1 MRELARVFD
10 IGEVF
15 VVGDNGNGMWS
26 ILEILFP
33 FRESE
38 DDGEEFSI
46 INIIIIFGRG
56 ESLGEVDTGM
66 EVTICVFLHE
76 DCSCGEKGGVR
87 HDMESTRDIRDSEDW
102 RSSKDSFKGI
112 KRALVERGPNP
123 RDVFTGESSERSNN
137 I

>member
-15 VVGDNGNGMWS
+15 VVGDNGNGMWGT
-26 ILEILFP
+26 LEILFP
-33 FRESE
+33 FGESE

-76 DCSCGEKGGVR
+76 DSACSK
-87 HDMESTRDIRDSEDW
+87 
-102 RSSKDSFKGI
+102 
-112 KRALVERGPNP
+112 
-123 RDVFTGESSERSNN
+123 ERSV
-137 I
+137 